1 MGRKNLLSKDFI
13 ENAKQAN
20 LIDFMLTHHPD
31 TVINHYGIRDKEH
44 DSLVLFP
51 HSYCRFSNGEV
62 QDSITY
68 LEKYQ
73 GYRWRNAVIA
83 LNEFYTDNYDKPRIP
98 VFDSGIRKNGKG
110 FYKPVDTYRND
121 IIREYLHKDRNIS
134 LNTINYLIHADKIY
148 ATTTPS
154 FGENFVCFS
163 NKETDFYCLRNTS
176 AEGFP
181 KLQYTKKQCEFWWF
195 SPLEF
200 EYMKDIPTFMQCCSK
215 NFPEEYP
222 LYICESPIDAISLY
236 ELTKAQGIYAAMGG
250 LKMTTAT
257 NIINTFK
264 INGTYR
270 KVIIAT
276 DNDPAG
282 IQFSNSFSGKI
293 SYEIATPV
301 KKDWNE
307 DLLALK

>member
-20 LIDFMLTHHPD
+20 LIDFMLTHHPESI
-31 TVINHYGIRDKEH
+31 INHYGIRDKEH

-51 HSYCRFSNGEV
+51 HSYCRFSTGEV

-73 GYRWRNAVIA
+73 GYQWRSSVIA
-83 LNEFYTDNYDKPRIP
+83 LNEFHTENYDKPETPAFDYGIP
-98 VFDSGIRKNGKG
+98 KNGKG

-121 IIREYLHKDRNIS
+121 IIRKYLHKDRNIS
-134 LNTINYLIHADKIY
+134 LNTIDSLIHADKIY
-148 ATTTPS
+148 AATTPA

-200 EYMKDIPTFMQCCSK
+200 DCMKDIHTFIQCGSK
-215 NFPEEYP
+215 HFSEDYP
-222 LYICESPIDAISLY
+222 IYICESPIDAISLY
-236 ELTKAQGIYAAMGG
+236 ELTKAPGIYAAMGG
-250 LKMTTAT
+250 LKMTTAR
-257 NIINTFK
+257 NIISTFK
-264 INGTYR
+264 MDNKYR
-270 KVIIAT
+270 KAIIAT
-276 DNDPAG
+276 DNDLAG
-282 IQFSNSFSGKI
+282 IRFANSFPD
-293 SYEIATPV
+293 EIPHDIKTPV
-301 KKDWNE
+301 HKDWNE
-307 DLLALK
+307 DLLALR